1 MAMAFQLI
9 AEEGHRVGVPLRLG
23 RDGVTDPRD
32 GDIADDARAVVGRVV
47 KPHRAVGDP
56 GGGHQAVGRKLRR
69 RVVPT
74 PVGQPRAP
82 PLGHVAAGRRRAE
95 HVARHGVE
103 ILPEETKGVATL
115 LQAHLLGVG
124 VRVRVR
130 ARVGVRAR
138 VRVRVRVR
146 VGVRARAR
154 VRVRVSS

>member
-1 MAMAFQLI
+1 M
-9 AEEGHRVGVPLRLG
+9 
-23 RDGVTDPRD
+23 TDPCD

-82 PLGHVAAGRRRAE
+82 PLGHVPAGRRRAE

-115 LQAHLLGVG
+115 LQAHLLGV
-124 VRVRVR
+124 RVRVR
-130 ARVGVRAR
+130 ARVGVGARVGVRAR
-138 VRVRVRVR
+138 VRVRVM

-154 VRVRVSS
+154 ARARVSS